1 MRDKR
6 LNELN
11 LRPSKLNREDSKK
24 KLNWQ
29 DSASKQRKQR
39 ELGMRR
45 IDISV
50 MPSTRRTHIRKNKG
64 IGTWH
69 GMMSPGPN

>member
-29 DSASKQRKQR
+29 GSASMPRKQR

-45 IDISV
+45 KLSV
-50 MPSTRRTHIRKNKG
+50 YSKRRPSKNLG
-64 IGTWH
+64 A
-69 GMMSPGPN
+69 